1 MARTVSSFGPA
12 YPVEGAGGGGT
23 TTDLADLPFGNAV
36 DLTDGS
42 WTLLD
47 PDSLVK
53 STSHTG
59 GLNTVTFNA
68 LGTGDND
75 YVVASNHADFR
86 PPRWYRPLNIGTTR
100 VHSSAPFIWNSILDI
115 DESTFD
121 FNSNVA
127 HGVCADPTST
137 TRSAIEAM
145 GSLFT
150 RSASGS
156 WRYGS
161 WTGDS
166 SNVPGASSS
175 YARVTAVGQY
185 GAGHIGSVMHIVLN
199 ASNERVQN
207 GSKNGSHTLSDTDLF
222 EIVTVG
228 TFNSSATIDDGDT
241 IKIKCFL
248 GAVRFGLP

>member
-1 MARTVSSFGPA
+1 MPIA
-12 YPVEGAGGGGT
+12 PVFPGASAGGGT
-23 TTDLADLPFGNAV
+23 TTDLAALPLGDAV

-68 LGTGDND
+68 LGSGDND
-75 YVVASNHADFR
+75 YVLASNHADYR
-86 PPRWYRPLNIGTTR
+86 APRWYRALNIGTTR
-100 VHSSAPFIWNSILDI
+100 VNSSAPFIWNSILDI
-115 DESTFD
+115 DEGTFD

-156 WRYGS
+156 WRYGG
-161 WTGDS
+161 WTGDGS
-166 SNVPGASSS
+166 VVPGASSG
-175 YARVTAVGQY
+175 YARVTVVGQY
-185 GAGHIGSVMHIVLN
+185 GAGHIGSVMYIALD
-199 ASNERVQN
+199 ASDDRVQS

-228 TFNSSATIDDGDT
+228 TFNSGATIDDNDT

-248 GAVRFGLP
+248 GAVRFTLP